1 MDRTIFSRPDRKQ
14 KKIRITGII
23 LTLLISVIS
32 LTAQT
37 ESVFLT
43 KQAVITAD
51 SIKIRSAGCMRLR
64 PRVGLVLSGG
74 GARGIAHIGVL
85 KAFEE
90 TRMPVDLIV
99 GTSIGSVAG
108 GLYAAGY
115 NAAELQHILT
125 TIDWPAIFQDETQR
139 SSLFES
145 QKTQADRYLLT
156 VRFNHY
162 NQPYLPMAISP
173 GQKILNI
180 FNDLFNKALYSG
192 NPHFDQLRIPFRA
205 VCTDLSS
212 GKRVVLE
219 SGDLA
224 ESVQASMAVPL
235 LFSPVERDGWHLV
248 DGGLRSN
255 LPTDVAKNLGM
266 DVVVAV
272 DITSELMSLPEL
284 NRPWKIADQVTTIMQ
299 QSINADLGKNAEILI
314 RPELPHISNDDFSMA
329 DSLIKIGYRE
339 GLAVIPQLK
348 QMLSA
353 KRDSSSRAFCL
364 NSIVV
369 CGADSLVNQLIEKRL
384 RAAGALPKSRFSAL
398 LDSLVESN
406 NIFRADFTTDESS
419 ATALL
424 SLEML
429 SPIQEIRVSGN
440 TILSQDTL
448 FSILNL
454 IPGEI
459 HSLQRFDQAKTR
471 LLRFYRDRGYA
482 LMKITKMDW
491 DNRSGSLTLA
501 IDEGRIDEI
510 RISGNKSTRE
520 YVIMREFL
528 SRTGDLYNWKLIRR
542 SIDNIYATQLYERV
556 QVSAASENG
565 RNIVQ
570 IKITEKSPFLLHLG
584 GKVDNDRRAQG
595 YVEYGNENFYGTG
608 MKLTSLNRIG
618 VNDGYLSLQIR
629 DDRIL
634 FTPITFTLNG
644 YYRWEQNPYHN
655 EKLRGRYREERSGLR
670 LTAGLQV
677 RRLGQLA
684 VEFRAEHIIDHQVDG
699 EFDNQLDTEIH
710 TIVVHSLTDKRDR
723 IDFPTQGILNHW
735 SFEFGNEILLGSP
748 QSYNKA
754 EINLEAYYTLLKRNT
769 IHIRMLAG
777 ISDRTIPFSEKF
789 RIGGLESFYGYE
801 MNELFGEQVFI
812 SSLEYR
818 WKAPFK
824 ILFPT
829 YLSAR
834 YDFGRM
840 WSEPSLIFDP
850 QDFNYGYGFNLGL
863 DTFAGPFY
871 LGWGQSGNGQ
881 ARTYVSLGFNF

>member
-1 MDRTIFSRPDRKQ
+1 M
-14 KKIRITGII
+14 
-23 LTLLISVIS
+23 V
-32 LTAQT
+32 
-37 ESVFLT
+37 V
-43 KQAVITAD
+43 TAD
-51 SIKIRSAGCMRLR
+51 SIKIRSTGCLSKM
-64 PRVGLVLSGG
+64 PAVGLVLSGG

-90 TRMPVDLIV
+90 TGLPVDLIV

-125 TIDWPAIFQDETQR
+125 AIDWPVIFQDEAQR

-156 VRFNHY
+156 VRFNRY
-162 NQPYLPMAISP
+162 DKPYLPMAISP
-173 GQKILNI
+173 GQKILNV
-180 FNDLFNKALYSG
+180 FNDLFNKALYQG
-192 NPHFDQLRIPFRA
+192 NPHFNQLRIPFRA
-205 VCTDLSS
+205 VCTDLIS
-212 GKRVVLE
+212 GERVILE

-235 LFSPVERDGWHLV
+235 LFSPVEREGWHLV

-255 LPTDVAKNLGM
+255 LPTDVARNLGM

-284 NRPWKIADQVTTIMQ
+284 NVPWKIADQVTTIMQ
-299 QSINADLGKNAEILI
+299 QSITADLGRSADVLI
-314 RPELPHISNDDFSMA
+314 RPELPHISNDDFAMA
-329 DSLIKIGYRE
+329 DSLVEIGYRE
-339 GLAVIPQLK
+339 TLKVIPQLR
-348 QMLSA
+348 QMLTA
-353 KRDSSSRAFCL
+353 GRDSSSRVFCR
-364 NSIVV
+364 
-369 CGADSLVNQLIEKRL
+369 DSLVVSGADTETNRLIRTRL
-384 RAAGALPKSRFSAL
+384 NSAGVLPKSHFSAL
-398 LDSLVESN
+398 LDSLVAIHS
-406 NIFRADFTTDESS
+406 IYRADLNADTVSG
-419 ATALL
+419 TAFLT
-424 SLEML
+424 LEML
-429 SPIQEIRVSGN
+429 SPVHEIRVSGN
-440 TILSQDTL
+440 TILTQDTL
-448 FSILNL
+448 FSILEL
-454 IPGEI
+454 SPGQV
-459 HSLQRFDQAKTR
+459 HSLQKFVRAKTK

-482 LMKITKMDW
+482 LMKISRMDW
-491 DNRSGSLTLA
+491 DNRYGVLTIA

-520 YVIMREFL
+520 YVVMREFL

-556 QVSAASENG
+556 QVSAALENG
-565 RNIVQ
+565 KNIVL
-570 IKITEKSPFLLHLG
+570 IKITEKTPFLLHLG
-584 GKVDNDRRAQG
+584 GKVDNERRAQG
-595 YVEYGNENFYGTG
+595 YIEYGNENFYGTG

-634 FTPITFTLNG
+634 FTSITFTLNG

-655 EKLRGRYREERSGLR
+655 EELRGRYREERSGVR
-670 LTAGLQV
+670 FTGGLQV
-677 RRLGQLA
+677 RRIGQLA
-684 VEFRAEHIIDHQVDG
+684 LELRAEHINDQQLDG

-710 TIVVHSLTDKRDR
+710 TLIIHSLTDKRDR
-723 IDFPTQGILNHW
+723 IDFPTQGLLNHW
-735 SFEFGNEILLGSP
+735 SFEFGNEILLGSS

-754 EINLEAYYTLLKRNT
+754 EINLEGYYTALKRNT
-769 IHIRMLAG
+769 LHMRLLAG

-801 MNELFGEQVFI
+801 QNELFGEQVFI

-824 ILFPT
+824 IFFPT
-829 YLSAR
+829 YFSFR
-834 YDFGRM
+834 YDLGKI
-840 WSEPSLIFDP
+840 WQEPSLIFAP
-850 QDFNYGYGFNLGL
+850 EEFTYGYGLNLGL

-871 LGWGQSGNGQ
+871 LGWGQAEDGQ
-881 ARTYVSLGFNF
+881 ARVYLSLGFNF